1 MKLKTLIGHLLLTVL
16 LTGLIVILPAA
27 LTFGR
32 FQAGASADVV
42 TGATEEV
49 PTRPS
54 GEFVVLLNRDLH
66 QESLAQWQS
75 FFRDGELNV
84 IFDDIQCIAAQGDA
98 AAIQLA
104 QRYQAQL
111 PENQMTLR
119 FENPMLLMSKAE
131 NGLIDTAIISKELAS
146 ALALSIAEKDSH
158 IMQIHVSGGT
168 DDEKA

>member
-1 MKLKTLIGHLLLTVL
+1 M
-16 LTGLIVILPAA
+16 
-27 LTFGR
+27 
-32 FQAGASADVV
+32 
-42 TGATEEV
+42 
-49 PTRPS
+49 
-54 GEFVVLLNRDLH
+54 VLLNRDLH